1 MSTSDIRLWSPE
13 GFRENH
19 WQKAE
24 DAAALNDGGHV
35 ILPLAVFLELD
46 DEVREG
52 AAERI
57 GVELQPGDALDA
69 LLPHLSHLPLVALA
83 FPAFN
88 DGRSYSKAELL
99 RTRHGYRGEIRAT
112 GDVLIDQVAHMVRV
126 GFSTLE
132 IINPYTISQ
141 LEAGKEAGIPLYYQ
155 PAAKAAAAP
164 GSYAWRR
171 VSS

>member
-1 MSTSDIRLWSPE
+1 MSMSDVRLWTPE
-13 GFRENH
+13 GFRDNL
-19 WQKAE
+19 WRKAE
-24 DAAALNDGGHV
+24 DIAALHDGGHV
-35 ILPLAVFLELD
+35 ILPLGIFLELD
-46 DEVREG
+46 ETTRRN
-52 AAERI
+52 AIERI
-57 GVELQPGDALDA
+57 GVELLPGDALDA
-69 LLPHLSHLPLVALA
+69 VLPYLAHLPLVALA

-112 GDVLIDQVAHMVRV
+112 GDVLIDQIAHMFRV

-132 IINPYTISQ
+132 IVNPYTIGQ

-155 PAAKAAAAP
+155 PAAKASAAP

-171 VSS
+171 VSA

>member
-1 MSTSDIRLWSPE
+1 MSNSDIRLWSPE

-24 DAAALNDGGHV
+24 DATAIEDGGQT

-46 DEVREG
+46 DETRKG
-52 AAERI
+52 AADRI
-57 GVELQPGDALDA
+57 GVELQPGEALDA
-69 LLPHLSHLPLVALA
+69 LLTHLAHLPLVALA

-112 GDVLIDQVAHMVRV
+112 GDVLIDQVAHMFRV

-132 IINPYTISQ
+132 IVNPHTISQ
-141 LEAGKEAGIPLYYQ
+141 LEGGKEAGIPLYYQ
-155 PAAKAAAAP
+155 PAAKTAAAP
-164 GSYAWRR
+164 ASYAWRR
-171 VSS
+171 VSA

>member
-1 MSTSDIRLWSPE
+1 MNEPHPKLWD
-13 GFRENH
+13 GRAFRKNIWE
-19 WQKAE
+19 KRE
-24 DAAALNDGGHV
+24 EAAVPGDGQHFIV
-35 ILPLAVFLELD
+35 PLAAYLEL
-46 DEVREG
+46 EEEAREE
-52 AAERI
+52 AADRI
-57 GVELQPGDALDA
+57 GVELQPGEPLDL
-69 LLPHLSHLPLVALA
+69 LLPHLEHLPLVALA

-99 RTRHGYRGEIRAT
+99 RSRHAYRGEIRAT
-112 GDVLIDQVAHMVRV
+112 GDVLIDQVAHMFRV

-132 IINPYTISQ
+132 IVNAFTISQ

-171 VSS
+171 ISA

>member
-1 MSTSDIRLWSPE
+1 MNDTQPKLWD
-13 GFRENH
+13 GRAFRKNV
-19 WQKAE
+19 WQKHEEAVVPG
-24 DAAALNDGGHV
+24 DGQRF
-35 ILPLAVFLELD
+35 ILPLAAFLEL
-46 DEVREG
+46 EEEAREE
-52 AAERI
+52 AAKRI
-57 GVELQPGDALDA
+57 GVELQPGEALDL
-69 LLPHLSHLPLVALA
+69 LLPYLERLPLVALA

-99 RTRHGYRGEIRAT
+99 RARHGYRGEIRAT
-112 GDVLIDQVAHMVRV
+112 GDVLIDQVAHMFRV

-132 IINPYTISQ
+132 IVNPLTISQ

-171 VSS
+171 VSA

>member
-1 MSTSDIRLWSPE
+1 MNTTDIRLWTAD
-13 GFRENH
+13 GFQDDR

-24 DAAALNDGGHV
+24 DGSALDASAHV
-35 ILPLAVFLELD
+35 ILSLAAFLDLD
-46 DEVREG
+46 DETRTK
-52 AAERI
+52 AADRI

-69 LLPHLSHLPLVALA
+69 LLPHLARLPLVALA

-112 GDVLIDQVAHMVRV
+112 GDVLIDQVAHMLRV
-126 GFSTLE
+126 GFSSLEIANPRTLE
-132 IINPYTISQ
+132 Q
-141 LEAGKEAGIPLYYQ
+141 LQSGREAGIPLYYQ

-171 VSS
+171 VSV